1 MSKMAQ
7 NRNVLMS
14 SSVITAMLF
23 VCLSSFREKASRS
36 SVSIKYYPN
45 SVKPVL
51 PSKHITENPQIDSW
65 FYCCT
70 LNYDYKRRQAYT
82 AAFAVEGRKAYILFS
97 LNPIEYYA
105 SFYVP
110 ISSDEQNVGHQRQNR
125 LRPPAGQ

>member
-1 MSKMAQ
+1 M
-7 NRNVLMS
+7 
-14 SSVITAMLF
+14 
-23 VCLSSFREKASRS
+23 
-36 SVSIKYYPN
+36 
-45 SVKPVL
+45 PVL
-51 PSKHITENPQIDSW
+51 VQGKGVPLQRQHQVLPKFRQTRFTLQAYNENPQIDSW

-110 ISSDEQNVGHQRQNR
+110 ISSDEQNVGHQR
-125 LRPPAGQ
+125 